1 MPTLGFICLIFKQI
15 SVIKELKSPCA
26 KKNFDLLFL
35 FANFVALQQSSDGK
49 KQ

>member
-1 MPTLGFICLIFKQI
+1 L
-15 SVIKELKSPCA
+15 SAVKELISPCA